1 MVYLERKSVF
11 VVALLPAPA
20 FAAASHETPAGDRHA
35 AHRAGAAA
43 ALLGAPAGQYVNVD
57 SKRAEVVE
65 GPAGD
70 IRGTEAHVA
79 VQRRRGHGRARYHP
93 CQLEHLPIGSLL

>member
-35 AHRAGAAA
+35 AHRAVA

-57 SKRAEVVE
+57 SKRVEVAE
-65 GPAGD
+65 GPAGG

-93 CQLEHLPIGSLL
+93 CQLGHLTHR